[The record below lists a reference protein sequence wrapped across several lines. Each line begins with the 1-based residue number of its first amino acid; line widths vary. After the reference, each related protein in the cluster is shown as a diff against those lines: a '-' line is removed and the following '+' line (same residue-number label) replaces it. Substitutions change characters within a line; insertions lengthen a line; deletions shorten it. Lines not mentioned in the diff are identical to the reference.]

1 MTVMIKT
8 IRATE
13 DDVPRLV
20 PLFGE
25 YRRFY
30 RAEPDS
36 AREQAFLAER
46 MSREESVVFIAEDAS
61 GAAIGFTQLYP
72 SFSSVSMAAIW
83 ILNDLYVD
91 DAARG
96 TGVGRALL
104 ERARDWAVETGAI
117 RLELATEVTNDRA
130 QGVYDTC
137 GWVRNTTFY
146 HYSLAIS

>member
-1 MTVMIKT
+1 MLKT
-8 IRATE
+8 IRATV

-20 PLFGE
+20 PLFAG

-72 SFSSVSMAAIW
+72 SFSSVSMAPIW

-91 DAARG
+91 DAALG
-96 TGVGRALL
+96 TGAGRALL
-104 ERARDWAVETGAI
+104 
-117 RLELATEVTNDRA
+117 
-130 QGVYDTC
+130 
-137 GWVRNTTFY
+137 
-146 HYSLAIS
+146 